1 MRGLQ
6 DGAILGKCHFC
17 SDKIKEG
24 NKHLTS
30 KHAKITYGKW
40 LCGRCLISMKDVVD
54 EVSLDWRE
62 EHKVLDKTAR
72 KNGFKININ
81 TGKLEV
87 VD

>member
-6 DGAILGKCHFC
+6 IGSILGKCSFC

-24 NKHLTS
+24 SNQLAS
-30 KHAKITYGKW
+30 KHARITYGKW

-54 EVSLDWRE
+54 EVSEDWRKD
-62 EHKVLDKTAR
+62 HKILDKTAR
-72 KNGFKININ
+72 KNGFKINIS

-87 VD
+87 VE

>member
-1 MRGLQ
+1 MRGLHK
-6 DGAILGKCHFC
+6 DSVLGKCHFC
-17 SDKIKEG
+17 RDNIVEG
-24 NKHLTS
+24 SKHLVS
-30 KHAKITYGKW
+30 KHAKVTYGKW

-54 EVSLDWRE
+54 EVSQDWKE

-72 KNGFKININ
+72 KNGFKINIS

>member
-1 MRGLQ
+1 M
-6 DGAILGKCHFC
+6 
-17 SDKIKEG
+17 
-24 NKHLTS
+24 
-30 KHAKITYGKW
+30 GKW

-54 EVSLDWRE
+54 EVSQDWKE

-72 KNGFKININ
+72 KNGFKINIS